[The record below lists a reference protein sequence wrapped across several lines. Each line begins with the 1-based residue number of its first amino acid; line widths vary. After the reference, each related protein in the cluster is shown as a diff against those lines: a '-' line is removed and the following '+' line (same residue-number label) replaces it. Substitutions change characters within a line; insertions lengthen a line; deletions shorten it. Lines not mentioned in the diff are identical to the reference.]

1 MVQYLCLL
9 RSDVLCLLERLKM
22 SAKSFPTVSVQVLIG
37 PPCFNSSHQRVFPVT
52 KDVSNLVMSDGER
65 PISSEGG
72 AL

>member
-1 MVQYLCLL
+1 
-9 RSDVLCLLERLKM
+9 M

>member
-22 SAKSFPTVSVQVLIG
+22 QSLSVSVQVLIG